1 MSVAS
6 EARGDELAVT
16 ISVSDTGQ
24 GMTMEQSRKLFAA
37 FSQADSTVTRRH
49 GGTGLGLVICQRLAR
64 LMGGDVR
71 LVRTSPGEG
80 SVFAASFLMDRI
92 EGATVVK
99 SLQIEPQDGQETVAA
114 APLKL
119 SGRIL
124 LAEDGIDN
132 QRLISFVLRRAGA
145 EVDVADDG
153 RVALQ
158 MLEAAESRGQPY
170 QLLVTDMQM
179 PVLDGYSLARMLRQ
193 MGSTLPI
200 VALTAHAM
208 AEDRA
213 RCTKAGCD
221 DYATKPIDRAK
232 LIAVC
237 AAWMGQCSNQAAA

>member
-1 MSVAS
+1 
-6 EARGDELAVT
+6 
-16 ISVSDTGQ
+16 
-24 GMTMEQSRKLFAA
+24 
-37 FSQADSTVTRRH
+37 
-49 GGTGLGLVICQRLAR
+49 
-64 LMGGDVR
+64 VR
-71 LVRTSPGEG
+71 LVRTAPGEG
-80 SVFAASFLMDRI
+80 SVFAASFMV
-92 EGATVVK
+92 GAIDGTPIVT
-99 SLQIEPQDGQETVAA
+99 SFQSEPSAASPAEPA
-114 APLKL
+114 APMKL
-119 SGRIL
+119 TGRIL

-145 EVDVADDG
+145 EVDVADNG

-158 MLEAAESRGQPY
+158 MLEAAESEGKPY
-170 QLLVTDMQM
+170 QLLLTDMQM